1 MTMRTMFLALLLTL
15 TACGGEDL
23 APSLPSRPHVG
34 VTPDLG
40 PAQLPVPA
48 PDLAPAGAWPARLV
62 LPARSALAL
71 DGTRVPLGPLTD
83 TVLRRACHLSA
94 QGLCVPVDTTALPA
108 KATAGYLSDRCQG
121 PLYLALTLDQ
131 ARGRD
136 LFDGERVY
144 VVKTATGAISAST
157 LMGSA
162 RDSNGA
168 CYQTTVKAPTGSDF
182 WFEVA
187 SVEKAG
193 AVFASVL

>member
-1 MTMRTMFLALLLTL
+1 MSLINGIDTYFYHGTAGTTPTTLLNGVRDATVNYGTVEADVTATRFALYEPSRLLL
-15 TACGGEDL
+15 
-23 APSLPSRPHVG
+23 
-34 VTPDLG
+34 
-40 PAQLPVPA
+40 PA
-48 PDLAPAGAWPARLV
+48 
-62 LPARSALAL
+62 ALATVQ
-71 DGTRVPLGPLTD
+71 GQAVPVGPLHD
-83 TVLRRACHLSA
+83 TVTGRACYLSET
-94 QGLCVPVDTTALPA
+94 GLCVPVDTTALPA